1 MMFIVVALQL
11 NQKSG
16 YDTLKIFLCGLDKGP
31 IIKCPIMPCFGA
43 FCPYLQEHDFSL
55 CKLHILQNSANRSKS
70 MPCVVVFS

>member
-31 IIKCPIMPCFGA
+31 IIKCIEKASAGHVLGGCLFCVGSFA
-43 FCPYLQEHDFSL
+43 AGGCDFFCP
-55 CKLHILQNSANRSKS
+55 
-70 MPCVVVFS
+70 